1 MEMGGN
7 VYGETGLLHHG
18 DRVGLA
24 CCSNGLSE
32 GDKASLELLKE
43 KLALMGLE
51 AVESPFLYRRETVFS
66 GTGRERAHALMD
78 FYRDETVKAVFD
90 ISGGD
95 MANEILDELDFK
107 MISAS
112 DKIFYGYSDL
122 TTVINAIYT
131 KTGKKSGLYQL
142 RNLVESCGGKQAR
155 EFRETMMEGGSS
167 LKHFNCRFLRGSRM
181 EGTVVGGNI
190 RCFLKLAG
198 TAFWPDFKG
207 KVLFLECN
215 GGQVPQVV
223 TYFSQLKQMGVFNQV
238 SGILLGTFTAMEN
251 KKLAPTAEELLLN
264 VVRPELPVAKTSGIG
279 HGDDSR
285 CLMIGEHMRIQ
296 KGCGLT

>member
-1 MEMGGN
+1 MVVGGN
-7 VYGETGLLHHG
+7 VYGEIGRLHHG

-24 CCSNGLSE
+24 CCSNGLPE
-32 GDKASLELLKE
+32 GDKTSVERLKE

-51 AVESPFLYRRETVFS
+51 AVESPFLYRKETAFS
-66 GTGRERAHALMD
+66 GTGKERAHALMD

-95 MANEILDELDFK
+95 MANEILEQLDFK
-107 MISAS
+107 MIGAS

-131 KTGKKSGLYQL
+131 RTGKKSGLYQL
-142 RNLVESCGGKQAR
+142 RNLVGSSGEKQTH
-155 EFRETMMEGGSS
+155 EFRETMMEGGKS

-181 EGTVVGGNI
+181 EGTVIGGNI

-198 TAFWPDFKG
+198 TVFWPDFKG
-207 KVLFLECN
+207 KILFLECN
-215 GGQVPQVV
+215 GGRVPQVV
-223 TYFSQLKQMGVFNQV
+223 AYFSQLKQMGVFNQV
-238 SGILLGTFTAMEN
+238 SGILLGTFTAME
-251 KKLAPTAEELLLN
+251 KGGLVPTAEELLFHA
-264 VVRPELPVAKTSGIG
+264 VRPELPVAKTSQIG

-285 CLMIGEHMRIQ
+285 CLMIGGHMRIQ
-296 KGCGLT
+296 KGCGPT